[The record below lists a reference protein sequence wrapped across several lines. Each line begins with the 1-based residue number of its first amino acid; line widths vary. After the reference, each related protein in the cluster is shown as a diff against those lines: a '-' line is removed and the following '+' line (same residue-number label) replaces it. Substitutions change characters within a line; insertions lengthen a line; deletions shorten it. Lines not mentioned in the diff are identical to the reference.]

1 MLVNIL
7 NAIIAIV
14 VGVLGTVAFYWVLDW
29 LVSRLLP
36 KRTAEK
42 VRPFVYIAPAVLL
55 VTVYLVYPTLR
66 TIYVSFFDRLSKNFV
81 GFDNYVDLATDNSL
95 LEVLF
100 NNVLWIIVVPA
111 TTVAVGLAVAVLADR
126 LRSRSEALAKS
137 VIFMPM
143 AISMVGAS
151 TIWSFVYAYT
161 AGAGE
166 IGLLNGIWVALGG
179 SEQVWLQKST
189 ANINDFLLMIIL
201 IWLQAGFAMVL
212 LSAAIKSVPDE
223 TLEAA
228 RIDGATEW
236 QVFWK
241 VVVPQIRSTIVVIL
255 TTVTIFT
262 LKIFDIVYVTTR
274 GNFGTDIVPNRF
286 ITELLQNRNYGL
298 AAVLVVVII
307 VVTIPIM
314 VLNIRRIQEEE
325 ATR

>member
-1 MLVNIL
+1 MFVNIV
-7 NAIIAIV
+7 NAIIAIIG
-14 VGVLGTVAFYWVLDW
+14 GVLGAVVFYWLLDW
-29 LVSRLLP
+29 LVSRFFS
-36 KRTAEK
+36 KSTAEK
-42 VRPFVYIAPAVLL
+42 VRPFVYIGPAVVL
-55 VTVYLVYPTLR
+55 VTVYLVYPTVR
-66 TIYVSFFDRLSKNFV
+66 TIYVSFFDRLSLNFV
-81 GFDNYVDLATDNSL
+81 GFDNYVDLATDDSL

-111 TTVAVGLAVAVLADR
+111 ATVAIGLAVAVLADR
-126 LRSRSEALAKS
+126 LRGRWESAAKS
-137 VIFMPM
+137 VIFLPM

-151 TIWSFVYAYT
+151 TIWSFVYAFT
-161 AGAGE
+161 AGSGE

-179 SEQVWLQKST
+179 EEQVWLQKST
-189 ANINDFLLMIIL
+189 FSINDFLLMVIL

-212 LSAAIKSVPDE
+212 LSAAIKNVPDE

-255 TTVTIFT
+255 TTVTILT

-274 GNFGTDIVPNRF
+274 GAFGTDIVPNRF
-286 ITELLQNRNYGL
+286 ITELLQNRNFGL
-298 AAVLVVVII
+298 AAVLVVVIM
-307 VVTIPIM
+307 VATIPIM
-314 VLNIRRIQEEE
+314 VLNIRRLREEE